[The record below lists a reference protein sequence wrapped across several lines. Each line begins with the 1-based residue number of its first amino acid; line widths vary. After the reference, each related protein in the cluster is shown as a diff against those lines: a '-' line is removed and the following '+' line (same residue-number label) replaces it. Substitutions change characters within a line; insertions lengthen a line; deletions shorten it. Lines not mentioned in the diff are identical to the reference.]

1 MSETIKYTID
11 DAVAFMPL
19 LVGFRPIKSDY
30 IGLTEPLCAHRSPSA
45 DILKREWKLHNTAT
59 LDMVRSAM
67 AICKTTPLF
76 ALGKSSKKTFTG
88 SSGVENTNYFLTVL
102 GRIAKIEK
110 SMKTFLNETEIKKTI
125 VKNVLPTRTDFIEL
139 LPKKIGMVTDD
150 EAKSLLLDYFK
161 KGNVSNASQ
170 MDKIF
175 KLTSSSSDLWNGLGL
190 FDGFWDKA
198 VNFKPTAGTTAKNP
212 YNDLASTQETS
223 AIDVFIK
230 TIDIYKDAYT
240 ALGTKLKIRG
250 FESTVVAAYTTKK
263 FPGVAPETAVDTS
276 AAEVKKVINEY
287 LWNVLLERFEI
298 MDSIVS
304 TFFSLI
310 CNSKSLH
317 KKMVQDFMSLAIINC
332 TQSLFSCVIPPADG
346 TKDDMHCKDIIR
358 KFEQVHT
365 AFKAMMESILP
376 STHTIKEG
384 LGLKLQ
390 TVESADAIK
399 SIRNGL
405 YERILKSKDKTIV
418 LLSPPSA
425 DSPKPKVFTEIER
438 YLNQQFESLLGSSK
452 AILAPKE
459 IRHSGSVIKAHG
471 NNDDKMK
478 VLKAISETIG
488 IDHSSYA
495 KKIVYLRIYMDSLCY
510 GMFHYASYDDTCHP
524 EKAYFK
530 TMSNPL
536 SQSFGNSTV
545 SSVVKYQGRPAY
557 T

>member
-1 MSETIKYTID
+1 
-11 DAVAFMPL
+11 
-19 LVGFRPIKSDY
+19 
-30 IGLTEPLCAHRSPSA
+30 
-45 DILKREWKLHNTAT
+45 
-59 LDMVRSAM
+59 
-67 AICKTTPLF
+67 
-76 ALGKSSKKTFTG
+76 
-88 SSGVENTNYFLTVL
+88 
-102 GRIAKIEK
+102 
-110 SMKTFLNETEIKKTI
+110 
-125 VKNVLPTRTDFIEL
+125 
-139 LPKKIGMVTDD
+139 
-150 EAKSLLLDYFK
+150 
-161 KGNVSNASQ
+161 
-170 MDKIF
+170 
-175 KLTSSSSDLWNGLGL
+175 
-190 FDGFWDKA
+190 
-198 VNFKPTAGTTAKNP
+198 
-212 YNDLASTQETS
+212 
-223 AIDVFIK
+223 
-230 TIDIYKDAYT
+230 
-240 ALGTKLKIRG
+240 
-250 FESTVVAAYTTKK
+250 
-263 FPGVAPETAVDTS
+263 
-276 AAEVKKVINEY
+276 
-287 LWNVLLERFEI
+287 

-358 KFEQVHT
+358 KFEQIHT
-365 AFKAMMESILP
+365 AFKAMMDSILP
-376 STHTIKEG
+376 STPTTSEG

-405 YERILKSKDKTIV
+405 FDRILKSKDNKIV

-478 VLKAISETIG
+478 VLKAISETVKIE
-488 IDHSSYA
+488 HSFYA

-524 EKAYFK
+524 EKDYFK

-545 SSVVKYQGRPAY
+545 SSVVTPNKGTRVTPHAHNTLLTAEIPDIAAAMTLRANFTPSASTPIRPKSARGPKKPKQKK
-557 T
+557 TDKKKENKAALPKGARGQKQTQKPKPKGKK